1 MSFFDLYK
9 WAVVPL
15 IRRLG
20 GHVPGEPAAPPPSQH
35 HQHSRACVSAAPDSP
50 LSLGLCAI
58 PAPQSGLGTAGPTRG
73 HLSQPKTRTCFKQD
87 VTRSDVKGAGEVS
100 SSSFFLLFFCPQF
113 CAPRWGRNAEVGR
126 AGGKE
131 SVWCGSGTFCLVRG
145 QAQELLV
152 SFQTRVRTNVAM

>member
-100 SSSFFLLFFCPQF
+100 SSSFFLLFLPPVLCPAVGQE
-113 CAPRWGRNAEVGR
+113 RWGRPCGR
-126 AGGKE
+126 KRE
-131 SVWCGSGTFCLVRG
+131 RMMWIWYLLLGSGSG
-145 QAQELLV
+145 
-152 SFQTRVRTNVAM
+152 SRTVGKFPDARAN

>member
-87 VTRSDVKGAGEVS
+87 VSNSVRRERCRRR
-100 SSSFFLLFFCPQF
+100 SFFFFFFSSLFLPPVLCPAVGQE
-113 CAPRWGRNAEVGR
+113 RWGRPCRRKRER
-126 AGGKE
+126 MM
-131 SVWCGSGTFCLVRG
+131 WIWYLLLGSGSG
-145 QAQELLV
+145 
-152 SFQTRVRTNVAM
+152 SRTVGKFPDARAN